1 MCKRIA
7 LVVLVAFALCTPG
20 NFVAELSGQPAPTR
34 GAKALGVRTQLRPVA
49 KKESEKLWFAAGPYW
64 VDAWEGGV
72 QSGTLD
78 ETVELQIWNTTR
90 RETFGPG
97 FIRFERAAGGV
108 KEGALASDK
117 EQCVVNTASES
128 KKRITFAGRPAT
140 VEFGYDGCVMKGT
153 LVKAERLRKWDLTE
167 ETYPAGSVVQFNGA
181 GDVSR
186 AISGPGTEG
195 DPTPLDGEYKG
206 TCTLTCTDN
215 PTGEPNPWWAGT
227 SSNVKVIP
235 FDFKAVGGVLQGGT
249 EGAACSLKWT
259 GNYETSG
266 TIAKGMM
273 SGWIDIDHPSYRPLE
288 KPGAWPPGV
297 PREHRSD
304 KLRWTITGPF
314 DGTLGPPAA
323 GSVTINTPNDV
334 VNDDHPEPTD
344 RLRIP
349 ADGKPAGGIITCK
362 CNWSAEKGAG
372 LNVMPTIEGTKSEI
386 KKGAAGKLDLI
397 FVIDQTS
404 SMAPVFAEVQ
414 KTAKTILS
422 TISGAFPDYRVA
434 IVAYRDWGD
443 SEMFVDV
450 PFSSDPG
457 AITAA
462 IDSLK
467 ASGGGDTPE
476 GVLEALLR
484 ALRLPWRSGVNKQ
497 IILMGDAPPH
507 SPIPQGPDAG
517 KTAKD
522 VAKLA
527 FEVDPAVINA
537 IATSVGGTVS
547 KDTTAAFEEL
557 ATLTSGTMVTADK
570 AEEVPKRIMDV
581 VGTIKSE
588 IVPSGGGGGGPVLPA
603 PGPSVPFVLAVML
616 LGASAIL
623 VIAILLVRQR
633 SAPAPAAAGV
643 HAGGAVVVQAG
654 LRIATADGR
663 TSQYSMAGGLTTIGR
678 ADDNTLVLSDPGA
691 SAHHAEISVSRE
703 GFVLTDLG
711 SANGT
716 TVNGQPVT
724 AVSLFAGDEIG
735 IGATRLTLTE

>member
-7 LVVLVAFALCTPG
+7 LVLLVAVALCTSG
-20 NFVAELSGQPAPTR
+20 HFVVQLAAQPAPTR
-34 GAKALGVRTQLRPVA
+34 GSRLLGERTQLRPVG
-49 KKESEKLWFAAGPYW
+49 KKESAKLWFKAGPYW

-78 ETVELQIWNTTR
+78 ETAELQIWNTTR
-90 RETFGPG
+90 RETFAPG

-108 KEGALASDK
+108 KEGVLSSAR
-117 EQCVVNTASES
+117 EQCVVNTAAES
-128 KKRITFAGRPAT
+128 KLHIKFAGTPAT

-153 LVKAERLRKWDLTE
+153 LVKEERLRKWDLTW

-195 DPTPLDGEYKG
+195 DPTPLDGEYRG
-206 TCTLTCTDN
+206 TCTLTCLDN
-215 PTGEPNPWWAGT
+215 PGDQPNPWWADTGT
-227 SSNVKVIP
+227 NVKEVP
-235 FDFKAVGGVLQGGT
+235 FDFKAVGGVLQGGK
-249 EGAACSLKWT
+249 EGTAYSLKWT
-259 GNYETSG
+259 GNYDASG
-266 TIAKGMM
+266 TITKGMM
-273 SGWIDIDHPSYRPLE
+273 SGWIDIDHPSYRPVE

-297 PREHRSD
+297 PREHRSE

-314 DGTLGPPAA
+314 GGALGAPAV
-323 GSVTINTPNDV
+323 GNVTINTPNDV
-334 VNDDHPEPTD
+334 VNEDHPEPTD

-349 ADGKPAGGIITCK
+349 ILDPPKPAGGIITCK

-372 LNVMPTIEGTKSEI
+372 LNVMPTIEGTTLEI
-386 KKGAAGKLDLI
+386 KKGASGKLDLI

-404 SMAPVFAEVQ
+404 SMSSVFAEVQ
-414 KTAKTILS
+414 KTAKRILS
-422 TISGAFPDYRVA
+422 TIAGAFPDYRVA

-443 SEMFVDV
+443 TEMFKDFG
-450 PFSSDPG
+450 FSSDQA
-457 AITAA
+457 AIQAA
-462 IDSLK
+462 IDSLS

-484 ALRLPWRSGVNKQ
+484 ALRLPWRNGVNKQ

-537 IATSVGGTVS
+537 IATSVGGSVS
-547 KDTTAAFEEL
+547 KETSAAFEEL
-557 ATLTSGTMVTADK
+557 ATLTKGTMVTADK
-570 AEEVPKRIMDV
+570 AEEVPKKIMDV
-581 VGTIKSE
+581 VDTIKSDA
-588 IVPSGGGGGGPVLPA
+588 VPISVGGPVVPD
-603 PGPSVPFVLAVML
+603 PGLNMPLVLAVVL
-616 LGASAIL
+616 LGACAVLGVAIL
-623 VIAILLVRQR
+623 VVRQR
-633 SAPAPAAAGV
+633 SAQPPVTRAAAAG
-643 HAGGAVVVQAG
+643 GLSVQAG
-654 LRIATADGR
+654 LRITLADGR
-663 TSQYSMAGGLTTIGR
+663 TSQFTIAAERTTIGR
-678 ADDNTLVLSDPGA
+678 ADDNTLVVADAGA

-716 TVNGQPVT
+716 TVNGQKVT
-724 AVSLFAGDEIG
+724 AASLFAGDEIG
-735 IGATRLTLTE
+735 IGSTRLTLTE